1 MKIYIPH
8 LHYTVNVKTF
18 KKPPEETPNAKRY
31 VESIDGNTSNM
42 YLPEKNTPTDIAH
55 ELIHILQNICLNR
68 NIDFSTETEHMGYLM
83 QWLMGKILGYEY
95 K

>member
-1 MKIYIPH
+1 MKIYIHH
-8 LHYTVNVKTF
+8 LHYTVNIKRLKIV
-18 KKPPEETPNAKRY
+18 PNDIPNAKRY
-31 VESIDGNTSNM
+31 VWKVDNNTSDM

-55 ELIHILQNICLNR
+55 ELIHVLQNICASR
-68 NIDFSTETEHMGYLM
+68 NMEFTEETEHMGYLM